1 MFIQLP
7 VLTSSKASSNLR
19 GWGQD
24 GWGGGGRGTLSKPGG
39 NHLVTLSPWGLC
51 DCACV
56 SAYQAFGCPCAVAVS
71 QVSPEYL
78 CIRVLISA
86 RARWHRPLGHK
97 PLGQTPQA
105 GCVSLVYCTCF
116 LPGHGIMRVCG
127 LVEGHQHASLVVQG
141 PWDVCRGFRVLLRGV
156 LISHVS
162 HSMYLR
168 ECHIAQLSTWRRPEI
183 PVSQIPTLQEIQRKV
198 CRSKSKLRRNPG
210 RLGGSVG

>member
-1 MFIQLP
+1 MCQGVHPAPRSDQQQSIIKP
-7 VLTSSKASSNLR
+7 AR
-19 GWGQD
+19 MGPGW
-24 GWGGGGRGTLSKPGG
+24 GGRGTLSKPGG

-97 PLGQTPQA
+97 PLVQAPQA

-127 LVEGHQHASLVVQG
+127 LLKGTSTPRWSYRVPGMYVGASRF
-141 PWDVCRGFRVLLRGV
+141 C
-156 LISHVS
+156 
-162 HSMYLR
+162 
-168 ECHIAQLSTWRRPEI
+168 
-183 PVSQIPTLQEIQRKV
+183 
-198 CRSKSKLRRNPG
+198 
-210 RLGGSVG
+210 